1 MDKNGQKDG
10 WMRLMALPVC
20 SCGRSMVRKGMLR
33 ELRANKNHR
42 PGPTVNWIRSSVAEI
57 GMECQAC
64 GRDWRVQFLCCDRFE
79 SRRPAP
85 VDIWPIPPGEAAETV
100 LRRVLKR
107 REQESLP
114 KEQPKEYRRGTPE
127 DAARARQWLAR
138 LRTQAGGR

>member
-1 MDKNGQKDG
+1 
-10 WMRLMALPVC
+10 
-20 SCGRSMVRKGMLR
+20 
-33 ELRANKNHR
+33 
-42 PGPTVNWIRSSVAEI
+42 
-57 GMECQAC
+57 MECQAC

-114 KEQPKEYRRGTPE
+114 KEQPKEYRRSTPE